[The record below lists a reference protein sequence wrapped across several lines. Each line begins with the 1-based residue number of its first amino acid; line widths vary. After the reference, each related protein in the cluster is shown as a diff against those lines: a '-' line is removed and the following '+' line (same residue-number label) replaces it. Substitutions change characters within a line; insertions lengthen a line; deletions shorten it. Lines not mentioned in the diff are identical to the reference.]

1 MNGSPATGDPVFPM
15 FVGCGRSG
23 TTLFRNIFDSH
34 PDLAMTHEAHFIAP
48 MGARRERYTNREGGL
63 DIDVFVADLFADSN
77 FRRQGLEEGLVRRS
91 LEEANAPGFA
101 EAVRV
106 VFGLYAAAQGKPL
119 YGDKTPGSV
128 THIELLGS
136 LFPEARFVHIIR
148 DGRAVALSYLERPE
162 WGPKTM
168 AEAAQHWKSRVTRG
182 RRGGEALGRSRYRE
196 VKYEDMVADPERVTR
211 ELCEFLGLG
220 YAPDMLDYH
229 RRGAEFIAETKD
241 PEAFKNL
248 AKPVTKDLRDW
259 RDQMSAADAALFEA
273 IAGDLLVDLG
283 YEVQDSGNTVRAR
296 TQALVSAAAWQG
308 KRAMAFVS
316 RRAARR
322 RAGGPEES

>member
-48 MGARRERYTNREGGL
+48 MGARRERYTNRAGGL
-63 DIDVFVADLFADSN
+63 DIDAFVADLFADSN
-77 FRRQGLEEGLVRRS
+77 FRRQGLEENLVRRS
-91 LEEANAPGFA
+91 LEESSASGFA

-106 VFGLYAAAQGKPL
+106 VFGLYAAAQGKRL

-128 THIELLGS
+128 TQIELLGS

-168 AEAAQHWKSRVTRG
+168 AEAAQHWKSRVT
-182 RRGGEALGRSRYRE
+182 
-196 VKYEDMVADPERVTR
+196 
-211 ELCEFLGLG
+211 
-220 YAPDMLDYH
+220 
-229 RRGAEFIAETKD
+229 
-241 PEAFKNL
+241 
-248 AKPVTKDLRDW
+248 
-259 RDQMSAADAALFEA
+259 
-273 IAGDLLVDLG
+273 
-283 YEVQDSGNTVRAR
+283 
-296 TQALVSAAAWQG
+296 
-308 KRAMAFVS
+308 
-316 RRAARR
+316 
-322 RAGGPEES
+322 

>member
-1 MNGSPATGDPVFPM
+1 
-15 FVGCGRSG
+15 
-23 TTLFRNIFDSH
+23 
-34 PDLAMTHEAHFIAP
+34 MTHEAHFIAP
-48 MGARRERYTNREGGL
+48 MGARRERYTNRAGGL
-63 DIDVFVADLFADSN
+63 DIDAFVADLFADSN
-77 FRRQGLEEGLVRRS
+77 FRRQGLEENLVRRS
-91 LEEANAPGFA
+91 LEESSASGFA

-106 VFGLYAAAQGKPL
+106 VFGLYAAAQGKRL

-128 THIELLGS
+128 TQIELLGS

-196 VKYEDMVADPERVTR
+196 VKYEDMVADPEQVTR

-220 YAPDMLDYH
+220 YAADMLNYH
-229 RRGAEFIAETKD
+229 RHGAEFIAETKD

-283 YEVQDSGNTVRAR
+283 YEVEDAGNTIRAR
-296 TQALVSAAAWQG
+296 LQALVSAAAWQG